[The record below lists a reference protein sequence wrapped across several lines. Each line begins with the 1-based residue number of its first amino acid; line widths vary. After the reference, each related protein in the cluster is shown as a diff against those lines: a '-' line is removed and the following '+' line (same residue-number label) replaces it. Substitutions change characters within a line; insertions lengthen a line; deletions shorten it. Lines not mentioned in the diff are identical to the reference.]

1 MSLRVTSWNA
11 GGLARNV
18 RNRAFL
24 RSIEDFDI
32 ILVQETLVLES
43 ARRPAIPGF
52 QLFARHAVKPIR
64 GRPVGGLATFVSFSL
79 LNSYDV
85 TAVENVD
92 ECECEC
98 QLLRF
103 SRVQSASPEF
113 PELFF
118 VCNVYVPAFPAP
130 VDYGRLNSFLGD
142 ILETRA
148 PLCPFLLAGDFN
160 GHAQSRA
167 RAFRGFVSELCDEG
181 FKNFPELGS
190 RVPTFISHKGSSVID
205 FCFGRGWEW
214 KGDGCAI
221 FSLET
226 FGHRL
231 LQLEFL
237 FPRLS
242 KYALSPRTSFR
253 RHVNNL
259 PVNDGLLETLRG
271 KGWDSPVGML
281 RSGVSAVF
289 SFFLAWLL
297 PHLFTVRPPAALE
310 DDPWVRYLSFQELRD
325 LRSAKAK
332 VDMLSRNFRLGEDT
346 GQLGRAS
353 REFLVLRSSLR
364 HIALDRFAA
373 GTQKAGDDPSSLWKT
388 VRNFR
393 IDPSAAQGLPVDTLC
408 TYFHTLFNRAS
419 DVISLPFLYEWA
431 PEEKELDARFTLVEL
446 DRVFSELCV
455 NVAPG
460 PSGVGNDVILALGKI
475 PGTRK
480 VLLDLFNGC
489 LLGGSIPE
497 ALGKCEMFLLYKG
510 KGDPLLPN
518 SYRAIALLDC
528 FLKLYERLLF
538 HRLDRWAKK
547 LDLVPPLQFGFRPRS
562 GTLDAIFVFSKLLE
576 RFVFRGS
583 GLLFAALIDF
593 KSAFPSVDRSLLFK
607 KLAGWGMSVR
617 FGRALHALFK
627 NNTFVL
633 RFASGVTQ
641 EFQVNTGLREGSVLS
656 PLLFSLFI
664 SDMEQSVLRPFDA
677 GVNFQYQDFKV
688 GQVPVPGLLYADDL
702 IILARS
708 AFCLRA
714 RLKRLEEYVTRNKLT
729 VNVSKCEVVVFGDH
743 RENFS
748 FRFLSE
754 ALPVRS
760 SCKYL
765 GVSFGES
772 SGIDLHLKSLSSRF
786 STSVT
791 VFFQLMNKLQ
801 VGNLKLLSRLTTSL
815 LLSSLY
821 GIEFAIEP
829 TLASDLSVHFRRGLR
844 SFVGVPSR
852 VSNDFLSMMFPSL
865 SFDLFLAKRK
875 LGFLRRMTG
884 PSDTLASV
892 FFLVDRID
900 DFPRGFGFSSDLL
913 SFLATLGLPELA
925 YCSDK
930 SDISRALGEELE
942 KSQLLAWERMR
953 AAKSTSFLCSVFSC
967 PQELYKSLL
976 FASSL
981 NKATLRI
988 FLLMWSGSV
997 AISIFGAHSRV
1008 CHLCQQPLT
1017 SQHFFGCDFDIC
1029 GHLSLIVAVR
1039 NDNLVEVLR
1048 TTVQAYFN
1056 YYLRCKP
1063 AILSE
1068 DEGLLLDSLDSV
1080 DRFSSLFP
1088 SS

>member
-1 MSLRVTSWNA
+1 
-11 GGLARNV
+11 
-18 RNRAFL
+18 
-24 RSIEDFDI
+24 
-32 ILVQETLVLES
+32 
-43 ARRPAIPGF
+43 
-52 QLFARHAVKPIR
+52 
-64 GRPVGGLATFVSFSL
+64 
-79 LNSYDV
+79 
-85 TAVENVD
+85 
-92 ECECEC
+92 
-98 QLLRF
+98 
-103 SRVQSASPEF
+103 
-113 PELFF
+113 
-118 VCNVYVPAFPAP
+118 
-130 VDYGRLNSFLGD
+130 
-142 ILETRA
+142 
-148 PLCPFLLAGDFN
+148 
-160 GHAQSRA
+160 
-167 RAFRGFVSELCDEG
+167 
-181 FKNFPELGS
+181 
-190 RVPTFISHKGSSVID
+190 
-205 FCFGRGWEW
+205 
-214 KGDGCAI
+214 
-221 FSLET
+221 
-226 FGHRL
+226 
-231 LQLEFL
+231 
-237 FPRLS
+237 
-242 KYALSPRTSFR
+242 
-253 RHVNNL
+253 
-259 PVNDGLLETLRG
+259 
-271 KGWDSPVGML
+271 
-281 RSGVSAVF
+281 
-289 SFFLAWLL
+289 
-297 PHLFTVRPPAALE
+297 
-310 DDPWVRYLSFQELRD
+310 
-325 LRSAKAK
+325 
-332 VDMLSRNFRLGEDT
+332 
-346 GQLGRAS
+346 
-353 REFLVLRSSLR
+353 
-364 HIALDRFAA
+364 
-373 GTQKAGDDPSSLWKT
+373 
-388 VRNFR
+388 
-393 IDPSAAQGLPVDTLC
+393 
-408 TYFHTLFNRAS
+408 
-419 DVISLPFLYEWA
+419 
-431 PEEKELDARFTLVEL
+431 
-446 DRVFSELCV
+446 
-455 NVAPG
+455 
-460 PSGVGNDVILALGKI
+460 
-475 PGTRK
+475 
-480 VLLDLFNGC
+480 
-489 LLGGSIPE
+489 
-497 ALGKCEMFLLYKG
+497 
-510 KGDPLLPN
+510 
-518 SYRAIALLDC
+518 
-528 FLKLYERLLF
+528 
-538 HRLDRWAKK
+538 
-547 LDLVPPLQFGFRPRS
+547 
-562 GTLDAIFVFSKLLE
+562 
-576 RFVFRGS
+576 
-583 GLLFAALIDF
+583 
-593 KSAFPSVDRSLLFK
+593 
-607 KLAGWGMSVR
+607 
-617 FGRALHALFK
+617 
-627 NNTFVL
+627 
-633 RFASGVTQ
+633 
-641 EFQVNTGLREGSVLS
+641 
-656 PLLFSLFI
+656 
-664 SDMEQSVLRPFDA
+664 
-677 GVNFQYQDFKV
+677 V